1 MKHTDN
7 ATDRHRRDRPPD
19 PSAKG
24 RSEKGPSEEGHSEE
38 GRGVAGIPPVS
49 APLSDQER
57 AVIAALREIA
67 FGEIEVVVH
76 NARIVQITRSQKF
89 RFGER

>member
-1 MKHTDN
+1 MKQS
-7 ATDRHRRDRPPD
+7 D
-19 PSAKG
+19 PKPAS
-24 RSEKGPSEEGHSEE
+24 R
-38 GRGVAGIPPVS
+38 AGLPRTIADVPPVG
-49 APLSDQER
+49 APLNEHER

-67 FGEIEVVVH
+67 FGEVEVVVH